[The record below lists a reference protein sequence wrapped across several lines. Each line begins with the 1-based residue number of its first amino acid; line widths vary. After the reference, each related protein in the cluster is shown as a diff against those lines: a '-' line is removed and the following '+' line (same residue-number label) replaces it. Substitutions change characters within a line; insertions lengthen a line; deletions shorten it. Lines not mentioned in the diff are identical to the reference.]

1 MSRDL
6 ASSASEAQPSN
17 AGRVLV
23 VGAGVA
29 GIRSAIGLAEVG
41 CRVTLLDASRAIGG
55 ILQKLDHQFP
65 NNHCGM
71 CRMLPEVGR
80 IQSSRFCLRKGL
92 FHDGIDIFPNS
103 TVQEVRGEPGS
114 FEVEVL
120 RQARWIDTER
130 CAGCPAP
137 CVEVCPVEVP
147 DAFNHGLT
155 RRKAIY
161 RPVPQSLPDSL
172 CIDRQACSRC
182 GDCVVACPENAISLD
197 TPDERT
203 TVQADAV
210 ILAVGTS
217 LHRPDEDPTAKHLQV
232 SPNVVTALQFER
244 MLGLAGPRR
253 DSLSRP
259 SDGKPVERVAWLQCV
274 GSRDR
279 KHGRDVC
286 STVCCMF
293 ALKEA
298 MLVRDIDDGAIGATI
313 FYMDIRGQGRDFHRN
328 RELAEQRGVALIR
341 SRVHDIEPAADGGVS
356 IRYFD
361 QASGTMKRGHYDLLV
376 LSTGQSPSAAIATL
390 GEQFGWT
397 PSEGGY
403 APTMAHDQVRSTTP
417 GVFLAGSI
425 TGPTD
430 IAESITGAIAA
441 AGEAC
446 KLLTSLGRSVGIQR
460 TIPEPKKV
468 DGDESRVLVLRCGCH
483 HDRTDGVAAIPD
495 SDHGPGADVH
505 VVESPCLPEGARR
518 AAEILA
524 ATNHDRVVFAACH
537 THGYRRKL
545 TGLAERAGF
554 DAELIRVVDARSA
567 TPGSAKTRI
576 EQSGGRGGSVT
587 RPQSSC
593 DTERA
598 GLPTHS
604 CEGQN
609 SRPVRMAVAAL
620 RSVHSQRRRPPTL
633 SAEPRVLVVGGGLA
647 GMRAALSLANRDID
661 VHLVERSDHLGGR
674 FADHC
679 GSGFDGSDLHA
690 HVSRLQAQVLENAH
704 ITVHVG
710 ARVLAS
716 QSAVGRRDTIV
727 RKSSGDTMVS
737 HGATILATGGH
748 EAGTESYG
756 YGTSERIVTQS
767 ELERQLDTG
776 SLEPH
781 ALGLVVMIQCVDS
794 REPGSHDYCSRIC
807 CARALRNAKR
817 IRGLNPRT
825 RVFILYRDM
834 MTCGLWE
841 RDFTEARREGVLFAA
856 YDVGDKPR
864 VQVLNHRPSVTV
876 TDPILGRPLQLEADW
891 LVLSNAVESD
901 ASNVE
906 LARIFGVDLDEHGFF
921 READAKWRPVDFLAD
936 GVFVAGTAHAP
947 QPARQVVMEAEAA
960 AHRAFER
967 LTRTVPAYSH
977 GIAELHHALC
987 ARCGLCIEACPYH
1000 ARRLDEDEHQIVV
1013 DPLGCRGCGVCTSTC
1028 PNGATRLGA
1037 MGERQMMEALDAA
1050 LEDVVV
1056 KEGVSS

>member
-1 MSRDL
+1 MSRDQ
-6 ASSASEAQPSN
+6 ASSASEAQRTD

-41 CRVTLLDASRAIGG
+41 CRVTLLDASPAIGG

-92 FHDGIDIFPNS
+92 FHDGIEVLPNS
-103 TVQEVRGEPGS
+103 TMQEVRGEPGS
-114 FEVEVL
+114 FEIDVL
-120 RQARWIDTER
+120 RQAQWIDTDR

-147 DAFNHGLT
+147 NAFNHGLT

-172 CIDRQACSRC
+172 CIDRQACTRC
-182 GDCVVACPENAISLD
+182 GDCVAACPENAISLD

-203 TVQADAV
+203 TIQADAV

-217 LHRPDEDPTAKHLQV
+217 LHRPDEDPAAKHLQV

-244 MLGLAGPRR
+244 LLGLAGPRR
-253 DSLSRP
+253 DKLSRP
-259 SDGKPVERVAWLQCV
+259 SDGKSVERVAWLQCV

-397 PSEGGY
+397 PSESGY

-430 IAESITGAIAA
+430 IAESITGAIVA

-446 KLLTSLGRSVGIQR
+446 KLLTSLGRSVGIPR
-460 TIPEPKKV
+460 SVPEPKKV
-468 DGDESRVLVLRCGCH
+468 DGDESRVLVLRCACH
-483 HDRTDGVAAIPD
+483 HDRAGLETRPY
-495 SDHGPGADVH
+495 SDHATAISDNAYGTGADVH
-505 VVESPCLPEGARR
+505 VVDSPCLPDGARQV
-518 AAEILA
+518 AGILA
-524 ATNHDRVVFAACH
+524 GANHDRVVFAACH
-537 THGYRRKL
+537 PHGYRRKL
-545 TGLAERAGF
+545 TALAERAGF
-554 DAELIRVVDARSA
+554 DPELIRVVDARSA
-567 TPGSAKTRI
+567 GPAFGAGPPGT
-576 EQSGGRGGSVT
+576 G
-587 RPQSSC
+587 
-593 DTERA
+593 
-598 GLPTHS
+598 GLP
-604 CEGQN
+604 
-609 SRPVRMAVAAL
+609 RVVDALPIRMAVAAL
-620 RSVHSQRRRPPTL
+620 RSVHSQRVRPPAL

-647 GMRAALSLANRDID
+647 GMRAALSLAIRNID
-661 VHLVERSDHLGGR
+661 VHLVERSDHVGGR
-674 FADHC
+674 FADHR

-690 HVSRLQAQVLENAH
+690 HVSKLRTGVLENEH
-704 ITVHVG
+704 ITVHLG

-716 QSAVGRRDTIV
+716 QVAVGRRDTIV
-727 RKSSGDTMVS
+727 RKDSGDVIVA

-748 EAGTESYG
+748 DAGTESYG
-756 YGTSERIVTQS
+756 YGTSDRIVTQS

-776 SLEPH
+776 SFETQE
-781 ALGLVVMIQCVDS
+781 LGLVVMIQCVDS
-794 REPGSHDYCSRIC
+794 RDPGSHDYCSRIC
-807 CARALRNAKR
+807 CARALRNAKT
-817 IRGLNPRT
+817 IRGLNPRA

-856 YDVGDKPR
+856 YEVGDKPR
-864 VQVLNHRPSVTV
+864 VQVVNHRPSVSV

-906 LARIFGVDLDEHGFF
+906 LARIFGVGLDQHGFF
-921 READAKWRPVDFLAD
+921 REAEPKWRPVDFLAD
-936 GVFVAGTAHAP
+936 DVFVAGTAHAP

-960 AHRAFER
+960 AQRAFER
-967 LTRTVPAYSH
+967 VTRSVPAYSH

-1000 ARRLDEDEHQIVV
+1000 ARRLDEDEHQVVV

-1037 MGERQMMEALDAA
+1037 MGERQVMEALDAA
-1050 LEDVVV
+1050 LEDVVM